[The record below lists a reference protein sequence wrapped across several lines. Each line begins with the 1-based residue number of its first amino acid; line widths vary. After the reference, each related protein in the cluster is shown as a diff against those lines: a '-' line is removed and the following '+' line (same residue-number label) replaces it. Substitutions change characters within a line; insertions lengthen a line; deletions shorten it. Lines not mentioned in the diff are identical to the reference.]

1 MTNKKDDEKELV
13 LPSSSPPDNEF
24 ISDAFNEDNINE
36 EDLRAEMQQFGLT
49 EEKKGNGKTDGTV
62 VCVSQLTELSND
74 SAWERGASLIL
85 LCHNFERYY
94 FISVNRL

>member
-1 MTNKKDDEKELV
+1 MANKKDDEKELV

-49 EEKKGNGKTDGTV
+49 EEKKGNGKNRRYG
-62 VCVSQLTELSND
+62 
-74 SAWERGASLIL
+74 G
-85 LCHNFERYY
+85 LC
-94 FISVNRL
+94 IAVNRTFK

>member
-1 MTNKKDDEKELV
+1 MLSNNYRYYDFAGIDKTPKKDTANKKDEEKELV

-49 EEKKGNGKTDGTV
+49 EDKKGDGKTDGNG
-62 VCVSQLTELSND
+62 SFQH
-74 SAWERGASLIL
+74 I
-85 LCHNFERYY
+85 
-94 FISVNRL
+94 